1 MDIADWRRQ
10 IDDLDR
16 ELVRL
21 LNQRCRCAQAIGRLK
36 RERGMGVYEPK
47 RETEVFANIEATNR
61 ELGGPLSATAL
72 HRLFERIIDEMRS
85 IQKEDAS

>member
-1 MDIADWRRQ
+1 MEIADWRRQ

-36 RERGMGVYEPK
+36 RERGLGIYEP
-47 RETEVFANIEATNR
+47 NR
-61 ELGGPLSATAL
+61 ESIVLRNVEEANRAMGGPLSAVAL
-72 HRLFERIIDEMRS
+72 RRLFERIIDEMRS
-85 IQKEDAS
+85 IQKEEPS

>member
-1 MDIADWRRQ
+1 MDITDWRRQ

-36 RERGMGVYEPK
+36 RERGLGIYEPK
-47 RETEVFANIEATNR
+47 RETEVFANVAAAN
-61 ELGGPLSATAL
+61 LAQGGPLSETAL
-72 HRLFERIIDEMRS
+72 RRLFERIIDEMRS